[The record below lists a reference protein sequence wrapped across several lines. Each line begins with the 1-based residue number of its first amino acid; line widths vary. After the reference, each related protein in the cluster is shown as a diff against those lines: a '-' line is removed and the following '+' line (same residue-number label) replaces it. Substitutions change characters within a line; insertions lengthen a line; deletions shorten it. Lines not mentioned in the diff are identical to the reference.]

1 VASGCLRLWFYGDGW
16 ADPLG
21 ELALIGRAAET
32 EIIDRLLGDAFSGRS
47 GVLVLTGEAG
57 AGKSALLAYARARA
71 DGIGVLQ
78 TAGVQ
83 SEAEIEFAALY
94 QLLRPALD
102 GVGSLPPQSAALGAA
117 LGVELGRP
125 ANRFLIGAA
134 VLGVL
139 SAAAGDRPLLCL
151 VDDAGWLDY
160 ESAVTLAFAA
170 RRLEAEAVVVIVA
183 ARSVAGTPF
192 AGFPARQIEG
202 LSRSQAETLLAV
214 HHPRADP
221 LIRERLIERADGNPL
236 ALLEFANQ
244 LQDAAQLAPPFAVG
258 LAPTT
263 VESLYLEQVC
273 RLPDDTQLLLLVA
286 AAEDSR
292 TLGLIIRAG
301 SRLGLEPRALEPAEQ
316 AGIVSVAAD
325 QIMFGHPLARSATYT
340 GAAFAQRQRVHEA
353 LADACGREE
362 PDRRAWHHA
371 AAALAPNEEVAREL
385 ESTARRAQLR
395 SGQAAAAAALER
407 AAHLSGDAAAKAV
420 RLVAAAEAAW
430 RAGNGDRA
438 IALIGLATALPGNAQ
453 LWAVAAAGSQSAS
466 ATLAHLGD
474 GVNRSGRG
482 RSPAQ
487 PAAVPAAP
495 DLMQRQGFN
504 PPPQPTG
511 TTTSSR
517 RTNWLV
523 TRTST

>member
-1 VASGCLRLWFYGDGW
+1 
-16 ADPLG
+16 
-21 ELALIGRAAET
+21 
-32 EIIDRLLGDAFSGRS
+32 
-47 GVLVLTGEAG
+47 
-57 AGKSALLAYARARA
+57 
-71 DGIGVLQ
+71 
-78 TAGVQ
+78 
-83 SEAEIEFAALY
+83 
-94 QLLRPALD
+94 
-102 GVGSLPPQSAALGAA
+102 
-117 LGVELGRP
+117 
-125 ANRFLIGAA
+125 
-134 VLGVL
+134 
-139 SAAAGDRPLLCL
+139 
-151 VDDAGWLDY
+151 
-160 ESAVTLAFAA
+160 
-170 RRLEAEAVVVIVA
+170 
-183 ARSVAGTPF
+183 
-192 AGFPARQIEG
+192 
-202 LSRSQAETLLAV
+202 
-214 HHPRADP
+214 
-221 LIRERLIERADGNPL
+221 
-236 ALLEFANQ
+236 
-244 LQDAAQLAPPFAVG
+244 
-258 LAPTT
+258 
-263 VESLYLEQVC
+263 
-273 RLPDDTQLLLLVA
+273 VA
-286 AAEDSR
+286 AAEDSQA
-292 TLGLIIRAG
+292 LGLIIRAG

-466 ATLAHLGD
+466 ATLVHLGD